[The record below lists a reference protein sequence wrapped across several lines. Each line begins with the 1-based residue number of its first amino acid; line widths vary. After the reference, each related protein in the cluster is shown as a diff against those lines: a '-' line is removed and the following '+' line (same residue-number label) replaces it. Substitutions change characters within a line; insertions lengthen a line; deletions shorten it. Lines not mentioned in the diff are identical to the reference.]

1 MFRLNFIFFFFLML
15 QLFCARANGFKL
27 FHSFLACL
35 ARLSIRLYMN
45 FSDPRSAC
53 SHTVLQQLKSLI
65 QVKRFIS
72 PLKKTLYCLL
82 CSSFVIIFFYRYC
95 KAVLLHDKS
104 TSKLV
109 LLKFLFD
116 LLGYLLNFLTMLDKY
131 RMLKLFIHHPMLAR
145 LGTMKIRMLI
155 LSDDPFNSSDISLL
169 MK

>member
-1 MFRLNFIFFFFLML
+1 M
-15 QLFCARANGFKL
+15 
-27 FHSFLACL
+27 
-35 ARLSIRLYMN
+35 
-45 FSDPRSAC
+45 
-53 SHTVLQQLKSLI
+53 
-65 QVKRFIS
+65 
-72 PLKKTLYCLL
+72 
-82 CSSFVIIFFYRYC
+82 
-95 KAVLLHDKS
+95 LLHDKS